1 MSVMKIGVA
10 GVGLIGRQHL
20 DAIERARNVTV
31 SGVFDPALE
40 EDVHW
45 PVAKSLAQLAE
56 GSDGVILA
64 VPNHLHGEVALA
76 LIDADCPILIEKPLT
91 PTASEGLAVCEAAE
105 RSGVPILV
113 GHHRRH
119 NPLVAKAREIIQG
132 GTLGSVTTVQGTC
145 WLPKPDSYY
154 QQSWR
159 QKEGAGPLLINLIH
173 DIDLLMYLCGP
184 IAQVQAM
191 ESNAV
196 RRADIEEVT
205 VATLRFASGA
215 LGTVNLSDVAAGPW
229 SWELTA
235 GENPAY
241 PKTDQSSY
249 LIGGTKGALSLPNL
263 SVWTQEDGPDWWA
276 PMHQTRVPLPLSDP
290 LKDQVEHFA
299 DVIRGKAS
307 PLVSG
312 LDGLRA
318 VQVIDAIKQAAESGQ
333 LVSVG

>member
-1 MSVMKIGVA
+1 MMRIGVA

-20 DAIERARNVTV
+20 DAIERAQGVTV
-31 SGVFDPALE
+31 SAVFDPALKE
-40 EDVHW
+40 HLPWARTD
-45 PVAKSLAQLAE
+45 SLSDLAAQ
-56 GSDGVILA
+56 SDGVILA
-64 VPNHLHGEVALA
+64 VPNHLHASMALE
-76 LIDADCPILIEKPLT
+76 LIEANCPILIEKPLT
-91 PTASEGLAVCEAAE
+91 GTAAE
-105 RSGVPILV
+105 GAQVVRAAKDAEVPILV

-119 NPLVAKAREIIQG
+119 NPLIAKAHQIIAD
-132 GTLGSVTTVQGTC
+132 GTLGAVTTVQGTC

-154 QQSWR
+154 AQAWR
-159 QKEGAGPLLINLIH
+159 QGAGAGPLFINLIH

-184 IAQVQAM
+184 ITHVQAM

-196 RRADIEEVT
+196 RGAKAEEVT

-215 LGTVNLSDVAAGPW
+215 LGTVNLSDVALGPW

-263 SVWTQEDGPDWWA
+263 SLWTQKDGPDWWA
-276 PMHQTRVPLPLSDP
+276 PMDQTRVPLPLSDP
-290 LKDQVEHFA
+290 LKDQIEHFA
-299 DVIRGKAS
+299 QVIEGNAP

-312 LDGLRA
+312 ADGLRA
-318 VQVIDAIKQAAESGQ
+318 VQVIEAIKSAAGSGQ
-333 LVSVG
+333 LVAVG

>member
-1 MSVMKIGVA
+1 MRIGVA

-20 DAIERARNVTV
+20 DAIARARGVTV
-31 SGVFDPALE
+31 SAVFDPVLE
-40 EDVHW
+40 QDVEW
-45 PVAKSLAQLAE
+45 PVAQNLADLAAR
-56 GSDGVILA
+56 SDGVILA
-64 VPNHLHGEVALA
+64 VPNHLHGETALA
-76 LIDADCPILIEKPLT
+76 LIDADCPILVEKPIT
-91 PTASEGLAVCEAAE
+91 PTATEGMAVCDASE
-105 RSGVPILV
+105 RSGVPVLV

-119 NPLVAKAREIIQG
+119 NPLVAKAHEIIDSG
-132 GTLGSVTTVQGTC
+132 ALGTVTTVQGTC
-145 WLPKPDSYY
+145 WLPKPDSYFE
-154 QQSWR
+154 QSWR
-159 QKEGAGPLLINLIH
+159 QAAGAGPLLINLIH

-184 IAQVQAM
+184 IIQVQAM
-191 ESNAV
+191 ESDSV
-196 RRADIEEVT
+196 RCAGTEEVS

-215 LGTVNLSDVAAGPW
+215 LGTVNLSDVALGPW

-249 LIGGTKGALSLPNL
+249 QIGGTRGALSLPNL
-263 SVWTQEDGPDWWA
+263 SVWTQDNGPDWWA
-276 PMHQTRVPLPLSDP
+276 PMHQTRVPVPLSDP

-299 DVIRGKAS
+299 DVIRGRAT

-318 VQVIDAIKQAAESGQ
+318 VQVIEAIKQAAQTGQ